1 MASISISELKPGIK
15 LEKDVHTPL
24 GGLLMRKGTVLL
36 PRDLDIL
43 RAFMVPQVEVDMGEM
58 EPQNGFSNAVGQVA
72 AVNERA
78 VDELK
83 IADQNGLF
91 YEEYEN

>member
-24 GGLLMRKGTVLL
+24 GGLLMRKA
-36 PRDLDIL
+36 RFSSRAIWIFL
-43 RAFMVPQVEVDMGEM
+43 RAFMVPQVEVDMGEA
-58 EPQNGFSNAVGQVA
+58 EPQNGFSNAVAGRGRI
-72 AVNERA
+72 RA
-78 VDELK
+78 CSGRPG

-91 YEEYEN
+91 L